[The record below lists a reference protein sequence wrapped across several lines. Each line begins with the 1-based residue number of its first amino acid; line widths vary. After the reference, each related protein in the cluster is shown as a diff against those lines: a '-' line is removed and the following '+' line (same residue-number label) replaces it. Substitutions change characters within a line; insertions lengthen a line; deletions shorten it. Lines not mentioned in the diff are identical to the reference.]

1 MPALLFLR
9 DQIQSRSKAA
19 LLFLVAQQS
28 SAAIFNRAAKQRY
41 CGGSLGERIGGRPVS
56 EPSRSG
62 RDERL
67 PHLDYEPAYEEQL

>member
-28 SAAIFNRAAKQRY
+28 SATVE
-41 CGGSLGERIGGRPVS
+41 GL
-56 EPSRSG
+56 
-62 RDERL
+62 
-67 PHLDYEPAYEEQL
+67 